1 MSNNYNLKLWF
12 YVHVMANNTWSH
24 DIEHCTLEKASFARR
39 LKQPAVF
46 PILPFGLFK

>member
-1 MSNNYNLKLWF
+1 M
-12 YVHVMANNTWSH
+12 HAMAKRTWSY
-24 DIEHCTLEKASFARR
+24 DVEHCILEKASFARR